1 VYLTCRACHALEQ
14 FTDRQLPR
22 EDWDD
27 ILDKMVEKN
36 GMAAP
41 VSWARRLM
49 VNYPS
54 THFGEEQEEGWDG
67 LPPGPG
73 PEEVYYTCNA
83 CQSLKLVMQQGLSRE
98 RWDDTLDWMLGER
111 GMDAFDDIAVRGRT
125 LNYLPQHFN
134 SG

>member
-49 VNYPS
+49 VN
-54 THFGEEQEEGWDG
+54 
-67 LPPGPG
+67 
-73 PEEVYYTCNA
+73 
-83 CQSLKLVMQQGLSRE
+83 
-98 RWDDTLDWMLGER
+98 
-111 GMDAFDDIAVRGRT
+111 
-125 LNYLPQHFN
+125 
-134 SG
+134 